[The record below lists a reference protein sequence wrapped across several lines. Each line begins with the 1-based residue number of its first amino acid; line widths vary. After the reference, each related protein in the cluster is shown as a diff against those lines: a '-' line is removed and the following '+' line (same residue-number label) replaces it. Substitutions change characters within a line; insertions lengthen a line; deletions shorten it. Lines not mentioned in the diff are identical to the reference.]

1 LFAGFVIIPVCSTC
15 AQTDTS
21 NSWNS
26 NTLLL
31 PWKMPQPLN
40 KSKSKMVDLD
50 KDDDPDLLY
59 YFINNNIPIVW
70 IDDDDDMKWIDVE
83 GDADSDCLIID
94 RNMDDIFCMP

>member
-1 LFAGFVIIPVCSTC
+1 
-15 AQTDTS
+15 
-21 NSWNS
+21 
-26 NTLLL
+26 
-31 PWKMPQPLN
+31 
-40 KSKSKMVDLD
+40 LD